1 MRVQANTVSTECKYV
16 LYNQSMFVKANVNK
30 RRGLNWMSMCYIRF
44 FKKSSL
50 HVSSIINKG

>member
-30 RRGLNWMSMCYIRF
+30 RRGLNWM
-44 FKKSSL
+44 
-50 HVSSIINKG
+50 